1 MTAGTT
7 TSGGR
12 ARTVLV
18 FGEGDTATAVVSTML
33 ARVRRNLDGSRLLF
47 TGPSVFE
54 ANVIA
59 HLAETVL
66 PAVDGIVDQ
75 VTTTRGRT
83 RKPKSF
89 EVSLVN
95 LGAASGGDVGLSVS
109 GFSADVPILLAMLSA
124 ALNIP
129 LRQDIVTTGHVASPD
144 GDIRTVRNIP
154 AKLAA
159 AVDDCGIT
167 EFVHPSV
174 DADASMHSLS
184 PTERDRIKVAV
195 INAKDSVRV
204 GTVTDVGQ
212 LLRRVVTEESLV
224 LGSLRSS
231 FFESNG
237 LLGSPSTLIEQAAS
251 YIAQGNDKRFWLA
264 LETHLLGGNGDLAGR
279 LFLERIRYQVRRKRY
294 PDGLGRTLYQLIQ
307 SLPPATRRI
316 ETLFPL
322 VPKKQCLRVCRFAGE
337 QHYEDVQC
345 LMNAAL
351 GKVAGKTTEPGIGGK
366 ASAQAVDDAT
376 AAVEAVLTEIDA
388 DVLAKEIGLPID
400 SARARYVM
408 GELLVDS
415 NDEFHDAASA
425 FYLALLRHAGVVPAS
440 TADHAVADEALALLE
455 RAFAS
460 KGGVGAARAEARDGI
475 NGGMRF
481 VLDVM
486 TEQYKLEQQ
495 SKHVASVLQEALDPL
510 NWNERVAFIRALLDR
525 LGHHLPADLRSQ
537 PPERFARHYDIIV
550 KTYVQSLD
558 RVKQLL
564 RTL

>member
-1 MTAGTT
+1 MTAGTK
-7 TSGGR
+7 TSVGR

-18 FGEGDTATAVVSTML
+18 FGEGDATCAVVSTVL
-33 ARVRRNLDGSRLLF
+33 ARVRRDREGSRLLF
-47 TGPSVFE
+47 AGPSVFDAE
-54 ANVIA
+54 VID
-59 HLAETVL
+59 HLVETVL
-66 PAVDGIVDQ
+66 PVADRIINY
-75 VTTTRGRT
+75 VTAKRRRT

-95 LGAASGGDVGLSVS
+95 LGAASAGDMGLSVS
-109 GFSADVPILLAMLSA
+109 GFSADVPFLLAVLSA

-129 LRQDIVTTGHVASPD
+129 LRQDVVTTGHVASSD

-159 AVDDCGIT
+159 AVDDSDIR
-167 EFVHPSV
+167 EFVHPLV

-204 GTVTDVGQ
+204 GTVTDVGH
-212 LLRRVVTEESLV
+212 LLRQVAAEESLV
-224 LGSLRSS
+224 LGSLRSN

-237 LLGSPSTLIEQAAS
+237 PLGSPGAPIEEAAA
-251 YIAQGNDKRFWLA
+251 YIAQGNDERFWRA
-264 LETHLLGGNGDLAGR
+264 LETHLLGGNADLAGR

-294 PDGLGRTLYQLIQ
+294 PDNLGRTLHQLIQ
-307 SLPPATRRI
+307 SLPPATRRLKN
-316 ETLFPL
+316 LFPL
-322 VPKKQCLRVCRFAGE
+322 VPKEQCLRLCRFAGE
-337 QHYEDVQC
+337 QDYEDVQC

-351 GKVAGKTTEPGIGGK
+351 GKVAGKTSEPATVGK
-366 ASAQAVDDAT
+366 TSAPTTDAI
-376 AAVEAVLTEIDA
+376 AAVETILTEIHA
-388 DVLAKEIGLPID
+388 DVLARKIGLPID

-415 NDEFHDAASA
+415 NDEFHDAVSG
-425 FYLALLRHAGVVPAS
+425 FYLALLRHAGMVPAS
-440 TADHAVADEALALLE
+440 AADHAVADEALALLE

-460 KGGVGAARAEARDGI
+460 KGGVGAARAEARDGVS
-475 NGGMRF
+475 GGMRF

-495 SKHVASVLQEALDPL
+495 SKHVARVLQEALDPL
-510 NWNERVAFIRALLDR
+510 AWNERVTFIQAFLDR
-525 LGHHLPADLRSQ
+525 LGHHLPADLRRQ

-564 RTL
+564 RTF